1 MQGGALGD
9 SHAVAEK
16 SSEAGLLVEPMEKP
30 TGGRFTSLGLKTG
43 GAPVAWTWRPMD
55 KCAAAGG
62 SPMRLDGPR
71 TDRAALVGIQVAGS
85 FGRMKIRTARG
96 AIAELASRRSKV
108 EKAAW
113 ASNQRHV
120 TWTVLPLHMGVY
132 LSLCTRGSCVFSRAE
147 SLDYI

>member
-1 MQGGALGD
+1 MQGRALSD
-9 SHAVAEK
+9 SHAAAEK

-71 TDRAALVGIQVAGS
+71 MDRVALGGIQVAGS
-85 FGRMKIRTARG
+85 FGRMDEDGT
-96 AIAELASRRSKV
+96 
-108 EKAAW
+108 W
-113 ASNQRHV
+113 RH
-120 TWTVLPLHMGVY
+120 H
-132 LSLCTRGSCVFSRAE
+132 
-147 SLDYI
+147 

>member
-62 SPMRLDGPR
+62 SSMRLDGPR
-71 TDRAALVGIQVAGS
+71 TDRAALGGIQAAGS
-85 FGRMKIRTARG
+85 FGRMKIRTACG
-96 AIAELASRRSKV
+96 AIAELASRRSEV
-108 EKAAW
+108 EKVACPSD
-113 ASNQRHV
+113 AS
-120 TWTVLPLHMGVY
+120 TKIWTILPL
-132 LSLCTRGSCVFSRAE
+132 RGMYPSCST
-147 SLDYI
+147 